1 MGSGAT
7 KAVGNPWYEARIAAS
22 KMDSRLCSREGAAEL
37 LGMSVSAVAD
47 AELGLHKAMPADKAV
62 MMADL
67 YNAPSLLNWYCLHE
81 CPIGRER
88 PISDETVELER
99 AVVKLTKVLRKE
111 AVQYFKHGLQ
121 DIAADGSITEDEF
134 ERLDRIVDGLRD
146 VSRIISELEVIR
158 DKVRKE
164 RIWAKGR

>member
-7 KAVGNPWYEARIAAS
+7 KAVGNPWYEARMVAAR
-22 KMDSRLCSREGAAEL
+22 MDSRLSSREGAAEL

-62 MMADL
+62 LMADL

-81 CPIGRER
+81 CPIGKGR

-99 AVVKLTKVLRKE
+99 AVVRLTRSLRKE

-121 DIAADGSITEDEF
+121 DIAADGRITKDEF
-134 ERLDRIVDGLRD
+134 DRLDRIVEGLRD
-146 VSRIISELEVIR
+146 VARIISELEVIR

-164 RIWAKGR
+164 SIWEKKR